1 MKRLSAL
8 ECGDK
13 RNATTWPAFFAALLL
28 TATSAHAQS
37 LTIDW
42 FTVAGGGGAST
53 GGVFALSG
61 TIGQPAPTTQPL
73 TAGNF
78 SLTGGFLSLFAVQ
91 TPGAPS
97 LTIRLATAN
106 TVLVSWPSPSLGF
119 TLQQNADLNTTN
131 WTSAPQTVTDDG
143 TNRFIIVN
151 PPAGNRF
158 YRLFKP

>member
-1 MKRLSAL
+1 MKLRSVLQ
-8 ECGDK
+8 CGDK

-28 TATSAHAQS
+28 TAAGAHAQS

-42 FTVAGGGGAST
+42 FTVDGGGGTST

-61 TIGQPAPTTQPL
+61 TIGQADASVQPL
-73 TAGNF
+73 SGGNF
-78 SLTGGFLSLFAVQ
+78 SLTGGFGSLFAVQ

-97 LTIRLATAN
+97 LTIRLMTAN
-106 TVLVSWPSPSLGF
+106 AVRVSWPSPSPGF

-131 WTSAPQTVTDDG
+131 WTYVPQMVTDDG
-143 TNRFIIVN
+143 TDRFIIVY